1 MTLMV
6 DPVEAACLTRARSG
20 DRDAVEQVVTAL
32 RPRVLRYCLA
42 RLGSLPDAE
51 DVTQEV
57 CMAVAAS
64 LPRYRDEGRPF
75 LAYVFGIAGNKLLEH
90 HRYRRRRPEAG
101 VAVLPEGVDEAP
113 GPDEQAVQL
122 DTVRR
127 VRRLLDELSPVHREV
142 VLLRVAAGLSAEETG
157 RVLGMTAGAVRVA
170 QHRALAR
177 LRAAAEGSAL

>member
-6 DPVEAACLTRARSG
+6 DPVEAACLTRARGG
-20 DRDAVEQVVTAL
+20 DRAALEQVVAAV

-57 CMAVAAS
+57 CMALASS

-75 LAYVFGIAGNKLLEH
+75 LAFVFGIANNKLLEH
-90 HRYRRRRPEAG
+90 HRYRRRRPETSTWE
-101 VAVLPEGVDEAP
+101 LPEDADP
-113 GPDEQAVQL
+113 ALAPDEQAVQL

-127 VRRLLDELSPVHREV
+127 IRSLLEELSPLHREV